1 MKINFFLSNDNRSGG
16 NIYDTSVINILKEK
30 YRINSHKAFTSY
42 RSAGH
47 SYIDLLYT
55 SLRAK
60 SESTDID
67 ILDYTASTS
76 FLPRLNG
83 KRIIIFHHFDENENN
98 KPKKYNVLFKRF
110 LKNAQNATVVVVS
123 QYWKDFLH
131 THNLKD
137 VKIIY
142 NSFDDKRYIATLD
155 KKSFLL
161 KYNLDDKPIIYIG
174 KNSKSKSLK
183 AFELLQQ
190 YKNGYNIVTTGKKI
204 EFEGPKNLDLTFED
218 YINLLHFSSCT
229 LLLTDFKEGWSRIAH
244 ESILCNTPVIGNG
257 AGGMSELLE
266 MTKQLQ
272 LKEYKASKLHNTI
285 QSIIQNNVRVPKENK
300 EALLGLNM
308 LYFKESWFNL
318 IENKI

>member
-1 MKINFFLSNDNRSGG
+1 MKINFFLINDARSGG
-16 NIYDTSVINILKEK
+16 NIYDTLVLNILKDK
-30 YRINSHKAFTSY
+30 YQIISHKAFTSY
-42 RSAGH
+42 RAIGH
-47 SYIDLLYT
+47 SYVDLLYT
-55 SLRAK
+55 SLTAK
-60 SESTDID
+60 SKVTDID
-67 ILDYTASTS
+67 ILDYTSSTS
-76 FLPRLNG
+76 ILPRLNG

-131 THNLKD
+131 SHNLKD

-142 NSFDDKRYIATLD
+142 NSFDANRYITTLD
-155 KKSFLL
+155 KKAFLS
-161 KYNLDDKPIIYIG
+161 KYNLVDKPIIYIG
-174 KNSKSKSLK
+174 KNSKPKSLK
-183 AFELLQQ
+183 TFELLRQF
-190 YKNGYNIVTTGKKI
+190 KNEYNIVTTGKKT
-204 EFEGPKNLDLTFED
+204 EFEGPLNLDLTFED
-218 YINLLHFSSCT
+218 YINLIYFSSCT

-257 AGGMSELLE
+257 SGGMSELLK
-266 MTKQLQ
+266 MAKQIQ
-272 LKEYKASKLHNTI
+272 LNEYDSSKLHHTI

-318 IENKI
+318 IDNKI

>member
-1 MKINFFLSNDNRSGG
+1 MKINFFLSNATRSGG
-16 NIYDTSVINILKEK
+16 NIYDTSVLDLLNEK
-30 YRINSHKAFTSY
+30 YQVKSHNAFTSY
-42 RSAGH
+42 RSIGH

-55 SLRAK
+55 SITAK
-60 SESTDID
+60 SESTNID
-67 ILDYTASTS
+67 ILDYTSSTS
-76 FLPRLNG
+76 LLPRLNG

-131 THNLKD
+131 SHNLKD

-155 KKSFLL
+155 KKSFLS

-174 KNSKSKSLK
+174 KNSRSKSLK
-183 AFELLQQ
+183 AFELLQHH
-190 YKNGYNIVTTGKKI
+190 KNVYNIVSTGKKL
-204 EFEGPKNLDLTFED
+204 EFEGPTNLDLTFED
-218 YINLLHFSSCT
+218 YINLLHFSCCT
-229 LLLTDFKEGWSRIAH
+229 VLLTEFKEGWSRIAH

-266 MTKQLQ
+266 MTKQIQ
-272 LKEYKASKLHNTI
+272 LKEYEASKLHNTI

-318 IENKI
+318 IDNKI